1 MNKEEKRER
10 IVGLLQA
17 VRHSN
22 NDIQKVADQIMAIKK
37 RKSNKFKNDILFS
50 WTEIRLRGWV
60 AVFLN
65 LYWVGSILAYII
77 YYMIV

>member
-22 NDIQKVADQIMAIKK
+22 NDIQKVADEIMSIKK
-37 RKSNKFKNDILFS
+37 KKSNKFKNNILLS

>member
-22 NDIQKVADQIMAIKK
+22 NDIQKVADEIMALKK
-37 RKSNKFKNDILFS
+37 RGQMNHLRQI
-50 WTEIRLRGWV
+50 EIKQKAIR
-60 AVFLN
+60 N
-65 LYWVGSILAYII
+65 
-77 YYMIV
+77 